1 MSATVTR
8 RTRTEFAK
16 DPERHRL
23 AFGPGLG
30 LPALTVEDWT
40 ACPRKIQARSHWTGP
55 RTCRCHEE
63 ATSQ

>member
-1 MSATVTR
+1 MSATVNR
-8 RTRTEFAK
+8 RRRTEFAK

-40 ACPRKIQARSHWTGP
+40 TCPLRIQARSHWTGP
-55 RTCRCHEE
+55 ITCRCNQKGEQ
-63 ATSQ
+63 S